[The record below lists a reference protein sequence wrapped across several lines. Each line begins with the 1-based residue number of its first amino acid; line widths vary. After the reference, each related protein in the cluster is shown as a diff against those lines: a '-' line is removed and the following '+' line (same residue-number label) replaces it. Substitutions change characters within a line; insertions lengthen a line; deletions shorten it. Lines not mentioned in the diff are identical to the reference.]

1 MDFLFNEDQIL
12 LRDSVRE
19 FALKEIAPR
28 VKEMDEKKEIPVDL
42 LKKIAE
48 MGYFGIIFPPEYGGA
63 GLSYIDYCIILEE
76 ISKVDPSIGLTIA
89 AHNSLCSNHIYL
101 FGTEEQKKKYLTR
114 VAKGETLG
122 AWALTEPTA
131 GSDAG
136 SIKTT
141 VRKEENKWILNG
153 TKIFCTNGSISD
165 IIVVMAVSDKS
176 KGKKGISAF
185 IVEKGTKGFYVGKRE
200 DKLGVRAS
208 DTSELIFEDA
218 EIPEENLLGEEG
230 KGYHDALTVLDGG
243 RISIAAFSVGIAVGA
258 LEAAIKYSRERVQF
272 GQPISNFQA
281 IQWMLAEMATEVEAA
296 RLLTFRSAQLK
307 DKKLNAIKESSMAK
321 YYASEVAVKCANFAV
336 QIFGGYGFTRDFPVE
351 KLYRDAKIAT
361 IGEGTSEIQKLIIA
375 KEVLGK

>member
-1 MDFLFNEDQIL
+1 MNFLFNEDQIL

-19 FALKEIAPR
+19 FALKEIAPK
-28 VKEMDEKKEIPVDL
+28 VKEMDEKKEIASEL
-42 LKKIAE
+42 IRKMAE
-48 MGYFGIIFPPEYGGA
+48 MGYLGIIFPPEYGGA

-101 FGTEEQKKKYLTR
+101 FGNEEQKSKYLTR
-114 VAKGETLG
+114 LAKGETLG

-136 SIKTT
+136 SIQTT
-141 VRKEENKWILNG
+141 GKKEGNKWILNG
-153 TKIFCTNGSISD
+153 TKVFCTNGSISD
-165 IIVVMAVSDKS
+165 IIVVMAVTNKS
-176 KGKKGISAF
+176 KGKRGISSF

-208 DTSELIFEDA
+208 DTAELIFEDA

-243 RISIAAFSVGIAVGA
+243 RVSIAAFSLGIASGA
-258 LEAAIKYSRERVQF
+258 LEASIKYSKERVQF

-281 IQWMLAEMATEVEAA
+281 IQWMLAEMATEVDAA
-296 RLLTFRSAQLK
+296 RLLTLRAAQLK
-307 DKKLNAIKESSMAK
+307 DKKLDAIKESSMAK

-351 KLYRDAKIAT
+351 KFYRDSKIAT

-375 KEVLGK
+375 KEVLTK

>member
-1 MDFLFNEDQIL
+1 MDFLFNEDQTL

-28 VKEMDEKKEIPVDL
+28 VKEMDEKKEIQVDL

-48 MGYFGIIFPPEYGGA
+48 MGYLGIIFPLEYGGA

-101 FGTEEQKKKYLTR
+101 FGNEEQKGKYLTR
-114 VAKGETLG
+114 LAKGETLG

-141 VRKEENKWILNG
+141 ARKEGNKWILNG
-153 TKIFCTNGSISD
+153 TKVFCTNGSTSD

-176 KGKKGISAF
+176 KGKRGISAF

-243 RISIAAFSVGIAVGA
+243 RVSIAAFSLGIAVGA

-307 DKKLNAIKESSMAK
+307 DKKLDAIKESSMAK

>member
-1 MDFLFNEDQIL
+1 MDFLFCEEHKL
-12 LRDSVRE
+12 LMDSVRE

-28 VKEMDEKKEIPVDL
+28 VKEMDEKKEIPQDL
-42 LKKIAE
+42 IRKMAE
-48 MGYFGIIFPPEYGGA
+48 MGYLGIIFPSEYGGA

-89 AHNSLCSNHIYL
+89 AHNSLCSNHIFL
-101 FGTEEQKKKYLTR
+101 FGNEEQKKKYLTR
-114 VAKGETLG
+114 LARGETLG

-141 VRKEENKWILNG
+141 AIKDGRKWILNG
-153 TKIFCTNGSISD
+153 TKIFCTNGSTSE
-165 IIVVMAVSDKS
+165 IIVVMAVTDKT
-176 KGKKGISAF
+176 KGKRGISAF
-185 IVEKGTKGFYVGKRE
+185 LVEKGIKGFKIGKRE

-243 RISIAAFSVGIAVGA
+243 RVSIAAFSLGIASGA
-258 LEAAIKYSRERVQF
+258 LEACIKYSKEREQF
-272 GQPISNFQA
+272 GQPIANFQA
-281 IQWMLAEMATEVEAA
+281 IQWMLAEMATEIEAA
-296 RLLTFRSAQLK
+296 RLLTLRAAQLK
-307 DKKLNAIKESSMAK
+307 DKKLDAIKESSMAK
-321 YYASEVAVKCANFAV
+321 YYASEVAVKCSNLAV
-336 QIFGGYGFTRDFPVE
+336 QIFGGYGFTKDFPVE
-351 KLYRDAKIAT
+351 KFYRDSKIAT

-375 KEVLGK
+375 KEVLKK

>member
-42 LKKIAE
+42 LKKISE

-63 GLSYIDYCIILEE
+63 GLSYIDYCIIIEE

-336 QIFGGYGFTRDFPVE
+336 QIFGGYGFTRDFPIE

>member
-1 MDFLFNEDQIL
+1 MDFLFSEEQIL
-12 LRDSVRE
+12 LRESVRE

-28 VKEMDEKKEIPVDL
+28 VKEMDEKKEIPADL

-48 MGYFGIIFPPEYGGA
+48 MGYLGIIFPPEYGGA

-101 FGTEEQKKKYLTR
+101 FGNEEQKRKYLTR
-114 VAKGETLG
+114 LAKGETLG

-141 VRKEENKWILNG
+141 ARKEGNKWILNG
-153 TKIFCTNGSISD
+153 TKVFCTNGSTSD
-165 IIVVMAVSDKS
+165 IIVVMAVTDKS
-176 KGKKGISAF
+176 KGKRGISAF
-185 IVEKGTKGFYVGKRE
+185 IVEKGTKGFYPGKRE

-218 EIPEENLLGEEG
+218 EVPEENLLGEEG
-230 KGYHDALTVLDGG
+230 RGYHDALTVLDGG
-243 RISIAAFSVGIAVGA
+243 RVSIAAFSLGIAVGA
-258 LEAAIKYSRERVQF
+258 LESAIKYSKERVQF

-281 IQWMLAEMATEVEAA
+281 IQWMLAEMATEVDAA
-296 RLLTFRSAQLK
+296 RLLTLRAAQLK
-307 DKKLNAIKESSMAK
+307 DKKLDAIKESSMAK
-321 YYASEVAVKCANFAV
+321 YYASEVAVKCANLAV

-351 KLYRDAKIAT
+351 KFYRDSKIAT

>member
-28 VKEMDEKKEIPVDL
+28 VKEMDEKKEIQVDL

-48 MGYFGIIFPPEYGGA
+48 MGYLGIIFPLEYGGA

-101 FGTEEQKKKYLTR
+101 FGNEEQKRKYLTR
-114 VAKGETLG
+114 LAKGETLG

-141 VRKEENKWILNG
+141 ARKEGNKWILNG
-153 TKIFCTNGSISD
+153 TKVFCTNGSTSD

-176 KGKKGISAF
+176 KGKRGISAF

-243 RISIAAFSVGIAVGA
+243 RVSIAAFSLGIAVGA

-307 DKKLNAIKESSMAK
+307 DKKLDAIKESSMAK

>member
-12 LRDSVRE
+12 LRESVRE
-19 FALKEIAPR
+19 FSLKEIAPR
-28 VKEMDEKKEIPVDL
+28 VKEMDEKKEIPEDL
-42 LKKIAE
+42 LRKIAE
-48 MGYFGIIFPPEYGGA
+48 MGYLGIIFPPEYGGA

-101 FGTEEQKKKYLTR
+101 FGNEEQKRKYLTR
-114 VAKGETLG
+114 LAKGETLG

-141 VRKEENKWILNG
+141 ARKEGNKWILNG
-153 TKIFCTNGSISD
+153 TKVFCTNGSTSD

-176 KGKKGISAF
+176 KGKRGISAF
-185 IVEKGTKGFYVGKRE
+185 IVEKGTKGFYPGKRE

-218 EIPEENLLGEEG
+218 EVPEENLLGEEG
-230 KGYHDALTVLDGG
+230 RGYHDALTVLDGG
-243 RISIAAFSVGIAVGA
+243 RVSIAAFSLGIAVGA
-258 LEAAIKYSRERVQF
+258 LEAAIKYSKERVQF

-281 IQWMLAEMATEVEAA
+281 IQWMLAEMATEVDAA
-296 RLLTFRSAQLK
+296 RLLTLRSAQLK
-307 DKKLNAIKESSMAK
+307 DKKLDAIKESSMAK
-321 YYASEVAVKCANFAV
+321 YYASEVAVKCANLAV
-336 QIFGGYGFTRDFPVE
+336 QIFGGYGFTKDFPVE
-351 KLYRDAKIAT
+351 KFYRDSKIAT

>member
-1 MDFLFNEDQIL
+1 MDFLFTEDQIL

-19 FALKEIAPR
+19 FAQKEIAPK
-28 VKEMDEKKEIPVDL
+28 VKEMDEKKEMPPDL
-42 LKKIAE
+42 IKKIGE
-48 MGYFGIIFPPEYGGA
+48 MGYLGIIFPPEYGGA

-101 FGTEEQKKKYLTR
+101 FGNEEQKKKYLTR
-114 VAKGETLG
+114 LARGETLG

-141 VRKEENKWILNG
+141 ARREGNKWILNG
-153 TKIFCTNGSISD
+153 TKVFCTNGSISD

-176 KGKKGISAF
+176 KGKRGISAF
-185 IVEKGTKGFYVGKRE
+185 IVERGTKGFYVGKRE

-208 DTSELIFEDA
+208 DTAELIFEDA
-218 EIPEENLLGEEG
+218 EVPGENLLGEEG

-243 RISIAAFSVGIAVGA
+243 RVSIAAFSLGIAVGA
-258 LEAAIKYSRERVQF
+258 LEAAIKYSKERVQF

-281 IQWMLAEMATEVEAA
+281 IQWMLAEMATEVDAA
-296 RLLTFRSAQLK
+296 RLLTLRAAQLK
-307 DKKLNAIKESSMAK
+307 DKKLDAIKESSMAK
-321 YYASEVAVKCANFAV
+321 YYASEVAVKCANYAV
-336 QIFGGYGFTRDFPVE
+336 QIFGGYGFTKDFPVE
-351 KLYRDAKIAT
+351 KFYRDSKIAT

-375 KEVLGK
+375 KEVLTR

>member
-1 MDFLFNEDQIL
+1 MDFLFTEDQIL

-19 FALKEIAPR
+19 FAQKEIAPK
-28 VKEMDEKKEIPVDL
+28 VKEMDEKKEMSPDL
-42 LKKIAE
+42 IKKIGE
-48 MGYFGIIFPPEYGGA
+48 MGYLGIIFPPEYGGA

-101 FGTEEQKKKYLTR
+101 FGNEEQKKKYLTR
-114 VAKGETLG
+114 LARGETLG

-141 VRKEENKWILNG
+141 ARREGNKWILNG
-153 TKIFCTNGSISD
+153 TKVFCTNGSISD

-176 KGKKGISAF
+176 KGKRGISAF
-185 IVEKGTKGFYVGKRE
+185 IVERGTKGFYVGKRE

-208 DTSELIFEDA
+208 DTAELIFEDA
-218 EIPEENLLGEEG
+218 EVPGENLLGEEG

-243 RISIAAFSVGIAVGA
+243 RVSIAAFSLGIAVGA
-258 LEAAIKYSRERVQF
+258 LEAAIKYSKERVQF

-281 IQWMLAEMATEVEAA
+281 IQWMLAEMATEVDAA
-296 RLLTFRSAQLK
+296 RLLTLRAAQLK
-307 DKKLNAIKESSMAK
+307 DKKLDAIKESSMAK
-321 YYASEVAVKCANFAV
+321 YYASEVAVKCANYAV
-336 QIFGGYGFTRDFPVE
+336 QIFGGYGFTKDFPVE
-351 KLYRDAKIAT
+351 KFYRDSKIAT

-375 KEVLGK
+375 KEVLTR

>member
-1 MDFLFNEDQIL
+1 MDFLFTEDQIL

-19 FALKEIAPR
+19 FAQKEIAPR
-28 VKEMDEKKEIPVDL
+28 VKEMDEKKEMPLDL
-42 LKKIAE
+42 IKKIAE
-48 MGYFGIIFPPEYGGA
+48 MGYLGIIFPPEYGGA

-101 FGTEEQKKKYLTR
+101 FGNEEQKKKYLTR
-114 VAKGETLG
+114 LAKGETLG

-141 VRKEENKWILNG
+141 ARKEGNKWILNG
-153 TKIFCTNGSISD
+153 TKVFCTNGSISE

-176 KGKKGISAF
+176 KGKRGISAF
-185 IVEKGTKGFYVGKRE
+185 IVEKGTKGFSVGKRE

-208 DTSELIFEDA
+208 DTAELIFEDA
-218 EIPEENLLGEEG
+218 EVPEENLLGEEG

-243 RISIAAFSVGIAVGA
+243 RVSIAAFSLGIAVGA
-258 LEAAIKYSRERVQF
+258 LEASLKYSKERVQF
-272 GQPISNFQA
+272 GKPISNFQA
-281 IQWMLAEMATEVEAA
+281 IQWMLADMATEIDAA
-296 RLLTFRSAQLK
+296 RLLTLRAAQLK
-307 DKKLNAIKESSMAK
+307 DKKLDAIKESSMAK
-321 YYASEVAVKCANFAV
+321 YYASEVAVKCANLAV
-336 QIFGGYGFTRDFPVE
+336 QIFGGYGFTKDFPVE
-351 KLYRDAKIAT
+351 KLYRDSKIAT

-375 KEVLGK
+375 KEVLER

>member
-1 MDFLFNEDQIL
+1 MNFLFNEDQIL

-19 FALKEIAPR
+19 FASKEISPKI
-28 VKEMDEKKEIPVDL
+28 KEMDEKKEIPSEL
-42 LKKIAE
+42 IKKIGE
-48 MGYFGIIFPPEYGGA
+48 MGYLGIIFPPEYGGA
-63 GLSYIDYCIILEE
+63 GLNYIDYCIILEE

-101 FGTEEQKKKYLTR
+101 FGNEEQKNKYLTR
-114 VAKGETLG
+114 LARGETLG

-141 VRKEENKWILNG
+141 ARKEGKKWILNG
-153 TKIFCTNGSISD
+153 TKVFCTNGSTSD
-165 IIVVMAVSDKS
+165 IIVVMAVTDKS
-176 KGKKGISAF
+176 KGKRGISAF
-185 IVEKGTKGFYVGKRE
+185 IVERGTKGFSVGKRE

-243 RISIAAFSVGIAVGA
+243 RVSIAAFSLGIASGA
-258 LEAAIKYSRERVQF
+258 LEASIKYSKERVQF

-281 IQWMLAEMATEVEAA
+281 IQWMLAEMATEVDAA
-296 RLLTFRSAQLK
+296 RLLTLRAAQLK
-307 DKKLNAIKESSMAK
+307 DKKLDAIKESSMAK

-336 QIFGGYGFTRDFPVE
+336 QIFGGYGFTKDFPVE
-351 KLYRDAKIAT
+351 KFYRDSKIAT

-375 KEVLGK
+375 KEVLTR

>member
-1 MDFLFNEDQIL
+1 MNFLFNEDQIL
-12 LRDSVRE
+12 LRESVRE
-19 FALKEIAPR
+19 FASKEISPKI
-28 VKEMDEKKEIPVDL
+28 KEMDEKKEIPVEL
-42 LKKIAE
+42 IKKIGE
-48 MGYFGIIFPPEYGGA
+48 MGYLGIIFPPEYGGA

-101 FGTEEQKKKYLTR
+101 FGNEEQKNKYLTR
-114 VAKGETLG
+114 LARGETLG

-141 VRKEENKWILNG
+141 ARKEGKKWILNG
-153 TKIFCTNGSISD
+153 TKVFCTNGSTSD
-165 IIVVMAVSDKS
+165 IIVVMAVTDKS
-176 KGKKGISAF
+176 KGKRGISAF
-185 IVEKGTKGFYVGKRE
+185 IVERGTKGFFVGKRE

-243 RISIAAFSVGIAVGA
+243 RVSIAAFSLGIASGA
-258 LEAAIKYSRERVQF
+258 LEASIKYSKERVQF

-281 IQWMLAEMATEVEAA
+281 IQWMLAEMATEVDAA
-296 RLLTFRSAQLK
+296 RLLTLRAAQLK
-307 DKKLNAIKESSMAK
+307 DKKLDAIKESSMAK

-336 QIFGGYGFTRDFPVE
+336 QIFGGYGFTKDFPVE
-351 KLYRDAKIAT
+351 KFYRDSKIAT

-375 KEVLGK
+375 KEVLER